1 MVSSPSRKR
10 ISAEQK
16 AGNQGCPAPRS
27 GVALDCRLGSAIEIP
42 ATRNEYIPGAYWLF
56 FCCTVWWRDGG
67 LSPVFMLMSLF
78 CLFIKKFPPK
88 PTIPTTSL
96 LVEPK
101 THHPTRHQ
109 PTTNPPP
116 THHRLSCKIASVCLF
131 VWWRGDDFFLIFVLI
146 FIFCLFSKKFPKKT
160 FTLFT
165 TLLVDTKSVHQIVT
179 NPSQKV
185 HLIG

>member
-88 PTIPTTSL
+88 PTIPTTTL

-109 PTTNPPP
+109 LTTNPPP
-116 THHRLSCKIASVCLF
+116 FIMQNSICISFCVVTRWRLFLDFCLNFYFLF
-131 VWWRGDDFFLIFVLI
+131 VF
-146 FIFCLFSKKFPKKT
+146 KKVSQKT

-179 NPSQKV
+179 NPSQMV
-185 HLIG
+185 HLIGQK